1 MVQVS
6 LWTCGAGTSSLP
18 AVKLTLG
25 SLDPTKAYTAYEP
38 LCNGSS
44 IEFLQLPTSEVG
56 NATNGY
62 VRVTASLL
70 QNYFESCIPVLDQ
83 ITSFAFQPS
92 ASFSSSSP
100 VSFCLDDISLL
111 PATLQTGNAQSPIMT

>member
-1 MVQVS
+1 M
-6 LWTCGAGTSSLP
+6 GAGTSSLP

-25 SLDPTKAYTAYEP
+25 SLDPSKDYVAYEP

-44 IEFLQLPTSEVG
+44 IDFLQLPSSEVG
-56 NATNGY
+56 NATDGY
-62 VRVTASLL
+62 VRVTAGLL

-83 ITSFAFQPS
+83 ITSFAFQPL

-111 PATLQTGNAQSPIMT
+111 PPTLQTGNAHLPTVT

>member
-1 MVQVS
+1 
-6 LWTCGAGTSSLP
+6 LP

-25 SLDPTKAYTAYEP
+25 SMDPSKDYVAYEP

-44 IEFLQLPTSEVG
+44 IDFLQLPASEVG
-56 NATNGY
+56 NATDGY

-70 QNYFESCIPVLDQ
+70 QNSFESCIPVLDQ

-111 PATLQTGNAQSPIMT
+111 PPTLQTGNAHFPIMT